1 MKKYSAIPTPCYVLE
16 SERLE
21 KNAKILEIV
30 RQQSGAKVLL
40 ALKGYAFWREFGILR
55 QKLNGCCAS
64 GLYEAKLAFEEFG
77 GRESQK
83 EICVY
88 SPAFKEAEMSAILPL
103 ATSIIFNSF
112 YQYATYKDRI
122 LDKNKQLENLGLSP
136 IKMGLRINPLYSE
149 VTPVIY
155 NPCSK
160 VSRLGITPSG
170 FEKGVKEHGLE
181 GVSGLHFHTHCEQN
195 ADALCR
201 TLEHVEKHFKP
212 YLENMEWVNFGG
224 GHHITRSDYDVN
236 LLIQTIKDF
245 KERYHNNIEVIL
257 EPGEAIGWQCGF
269 LIASVIDIVKN
280 DQEIAILDA
289 SFSAHMPDCLEMPY
303 RPSILKISVENDEE
317 LVEVEKGENQGAF
330 SYFLGG
336 PTCLAGDFMGS
347 FSFDAPL
354 KRGDR
359 IVFQDML
366 HYTIV
371 KNNSFNGVPLPSL
384 ARLDQQGFKILKN
397 FSYEDYKDRN

>member
-149 VTPVIY
+149 VTPAIY

-160 VSRLGITPSG
+160 VSRLGIVPSE

-245 KERYHNNIEVIL
+245 KERYHNIEVVL

-317 LVEVEKGENQGAF
+317 LVEVEKGENQGVF

-347 FSFDAPL
+347 FSFEAPL
-354 KRGDR
+354 KRGDK

-384 ARLDQQGFKILKN
+384 AKLDQQGFKILKN
-397 FSYEDYKDRN
+397 FSYEDYKNRN

>member
-77 GRESQK
+77 GRESHK

-149 VTPVIY
+149 VTPAIY

-201 TLEHVEKHFKP
+201 TLERVEKHFKP

-245 KERYHNNIEVIL
+245 KERYHDIEVIL

-303 RPSILKISVENDEE
+303 RPSILKVSVENDEE
-317 LVEVEKGENQGAF
+317 LIEVERGENQGAF

-347 FSFDAPL
+347 FSFEAPL
-354 KRGDR
+354 KRGDK

-397 FSYEDYKDRN
+397 FSYEDYKNRN

>member
-160 VSRLGITPSG
+160 VSRLGIVPSE

-245 KERYHNNIEVIL
+245 KERYHNIEVIL

-289 SFSAHMPDCLEMPY
+289 SFSTHMPDCLEMPY
-303 RPSILKISVENDEE
+303 RPSILKVSVENDEE

-354 KRGDR
+354 KRGDK

-384 ARLDQQGFKILKN
+384 AKLDQQGFKILKN
-397 FSYEDYKDRN
+397 FSYEDYKNRN

>member
-30 RQQSGAKVLL
+30 HQQSGAKVLL

-103 ATSIIFNSF
+103 ATSVIFNSF

-149 VTPVIY
+149 VTPAIY

-160 VSRLGITPSG
+160 VSRLGITPSE

-181 GVSGLHFHTHCEQN
+181 RVSGLHFHTHCEQN

-201 TLEHVEKHFKP
+201 TLEHVERHFKP

-245 KERYHNNIEVIL
+245 KERYHNIEVIL

-303 RPSILKISVENDEE
+303 RPSILKVSVENDEE
-317 LVEVEKGENQGAF
+317 IIEVEKGENQGAF

-347 FSFDAPL
+347 FSFETPL

-384 ARLDQQGFKILKN
+384 AKLDQQGFKILKN
-397 FSYEDYKDRN
+397 FSYEDYKNRN

>member
-1 MKKYSAIPTPCYVLE
+1 MKQFSAIPTPCYVLE

-21 KNAKILEIV
+21 KNANILEIV
-30 RQQSGAKVLL
+30 CQQSGAKILL

-55 QKLNGCCAS
+55 KKLNGCCAS

-88 SPAFKEAEMSAILPL
+88 SPAFKEAEINAILPL
-103 ATSIIFNSF
+103 ATSVVFNSF
-112 YQYATYKDRI
+112 YQYTTYKDRI
-122 LDKNKQLENLGLSP
+122 LEKNKQLEKLGLSP

-149 VTPVIY
+149 VTPAIY
-155 NPCSK
+155 NPCAK
-160 VSRLGITPSG
+160 TSRLGIAPSE

-181 GVSGLHFHTHCEQN
+181 GVNGLHFHTHCEQN

-201 TLEHVEKHFKP
+201 TLEHVERHFKP
-212 YLENMEWVNFGG
+212 YLEGMEWVNFGG

-245 KERYHNNIEVIL
+245 KEHYHNIEVIL

-280 DQEIAILDA
+280 GQEIAILDA

-303 RPSILKISVENDEE
+303 RPSILKISIENDEE
-317 LVEVEKGENQGAF
+317 LIEVEKGENQGAF

-347 FSFDAPL
+347 FSFDTPL
-354 KRGDR
+354 KRGDK
-359 IVFQDML
+359 IVFKDML

-384 ARLDQQGFKILKN
+384 AKIDEQGFKILKN
-397 FSYEDYKDRN
+397 FSYEDYKNRN

>member
-112 YQYATYKDRI
+112 YQYATYKDRV

-160 VSRLGITPSG
+160 VSRLGIVPSE
-170 FEKGVKEHGLE
+170 FEKGVREHGLE

-201 TLEHVEKHFKP
+201 TLEHVERHFKP

-245 KERYHNNIEVIL
+245 KERYHNIEVVL

-317 LVEVEKGENQGAF
+317 LVETEKGENQGAF

-347 FSFDAPL
+347 FSFETPL
-354 KRGDR
+354 KRGDK

-397 FSYEDYKDRN
+397 FSYEDYKNRN

>member
-40 ALKGYAFWREFGILR
+40 ALKGYAFWREFEILR

-103 ATSIIFNSF
+103 TTSIIFNSF

-149 VTPVIY
+149 VTPAIY

-160 VSRLGITPSG
+160 VSRLGIVPSE
-170 FEKGVKEHGLE
+170 FEKGVREHGLE

-201 TLEHVEKHFKP
+201 TLEHVERHFKP

-245 KERYHNNIEVIL
+245 KERYHNIEVIL

-303 RPSILKISVENDEE
+303 RPSILKVSVENDEE

-347 FSFDAPL
+347 FSFDTPL
-354 KRGDR
+354 KRGDK

-397 FSYEDYKDRN
+397 FSYEDYKNRN

>member
-30 RQQSGAKVLL
+30 HQQSGAKVLL

-149 VTPVIY
+149 VTPAIY

-160 VSRLGITPSG
+160 VSRLGIVPSE

-201 TLEHVEKHFKP
+201 TLEHVERYFKP
-212 YLENMEWVNFGG
+212 YLENMAWVNFGG

-236 LLIQTIKDF
+236 LLIQTIKNF
-245 KERYHNNIEVIL
+245 KERYHNIEVIL

-269 LIASVIDIVKN
+269 LIASVIDIVQN

-303 RPSILKISVENDEE
+303 RPSILKVSVENDEE

-354 KRGDR
+354 KRGDK

-397 FSYEDYKDRN
+397 FSYEDYKNRN

>member
-149 VTPVIY
+149 VTPAIY

-170 FEKGVKEHGLE
+170 FEKGAKEHGLE

-245 KERYHNNIEVIL
+245 KERYHNIEVIL

-269 LIASVIDIVKN
+269 LIASVIDIVQN

-317 LVEVEKGENQGAF
+317 IIEMEKGENQGAF

-347 FSFDAPL
+347 FSFEKPL
-354 KRGDR
+354 KRGDK

-384 ARLDQQGFKILKN
+384 AKIDSQGFKILKS
-397 FSYEDYKDRN
+397 FSYEDYKNRN

>member
-103 ATSIIFNSF
+103 ATSVIFNSF

-149 VTPVIY
+149 VTPAIY

-245 KERYHNNIEVIL
+245 KERYHNIEVIL

-303 RPSILKISVENDEE
+303 RPSILKVSVENDEE

-397 FSYEDYKDRN
+397 FSYEDYKNRN

>member
-77 GRESQK
+77 GRESHK

-149 VTPVIY
+149 VTLAIY

-160 VSRLGITPSG
+160 VSRLGVTPSE

-245 KERYHNNIEVIL
+245 KERYHNIEVVL

-280 DQEIAILDA
+280 DQKIALLDA

-347 FSFDAPL
+347 FSFDTPL
-354 KRGDR
+354 KRGDK

-384 ARLDQQGFKILKN
+384 AKLDQQGFKILKN
-397 FSYEDYKDRN
+397 FSYEDYKNRN

>member
-30 RQQSGAKVLL
+30 HQQSGAKVLL

-112 YQYATYKDRI
+112 YQYATYKDRV

-149 VTPVIY
+149 VTQAIY

-236 LLIQTIKDF
+236 LLIQTIKNF
-245 KERYHNNIEVIL
+245 KERYHNIEVIL

-303 RPSILKISVENDEE
+303 RPSILKVSVENDEE
-317 LVEVEKGENQGAF
+317 LVEVERGENQGAF

-354 KRGDR
+354 KRGDK

-397 FSYEDYKDRN
+397 FSYEDYKNRN

>member
-160 VSRLGITPSG
+160 VSRLGIVPSE

-245 KERYHNNIEVIL
+245 KERYHNIEVVL

-303 RPSILKISVENDEE
+303 RPSILKVSVENDEE

-354 KRGDR
+354 KRGDK

-371 KNNSFNGVPLPSL
+371 RNNSFNGVPLPSL

-397 FSYEDYKDRN
+397 FSYEDYKNRN

>member
-40 ALKGYAFWREFGILR
+40 ALKGHAFWREFGILR

-149 VTPVIY
+149 VTPAIY

-160 VSRLGITPSG
+160 VSRLGIVPSE

-212 YLENMEWVNFGG
+212 YLENVAWVNFGG

-245 KERYHNNIEVIL
+245 KERYHNIEVIL

-289 SFSAHMPDCLEMPY
+289 SFSTHMPDCLEMPY

-354 KRGDR
+354 KRGDK

-384 ARLDQQGFKILKN
+384 AKLDQQGFKILKN
-397 FSYEDYKDRN
+397 FSYEDYKNRN

>member
-64 GLYEAKLAFEEFG
+64 GLYETKLAFEEFG
-77 GRESQK
+77 GRESHK

-149 VTPVIY
+149 VTPAIY

-160 VSRLGITPSG
+160 VSRLGITPSE

-201 TLEHVEKHFKP
+201 TLEHVERYFKP
-212 YLENMEWVNFGG
+212 YLENMAWVNFGG

-236 LLIQTIKDF
+236 LLIQTIKNF
-245 KERYHNNIEVIL
+245 KERYHNIEVIL

-269 LIASVIDIVKN
+269 LIASVIDIVQN

-303 RPSILKISVENDEE
+303 RPSILKVSVENDEE
-317 LVEVEKGENQGAF
+317 LIEVEKGENQGAF

-347 FSFDAPL
+347 FSFEAPL
-354 KRGDR
+354 KRGDK

>member
-40 ALKGYAFWREFGILR
+40 ALKGYAFWREFEVLR

-149 VTPVIY
+149 VTPAIY

-160 VSRLGITPSG
+160 VSRLGITPSE

-195 ADALCR
+195 VDALCR

-245 KERYHNNIEVIL
+245 KERYHNIEVIL

-303 RPSILKISVENDEE
+303 RPSILKVSVENDEE
-317 LVEVEKGENQGAF
+317 LIEVERGENQGAF

-354 KRGDR
+354 KRGDK

-397 FSYEDYKDRN
+397 FSYEDYKNRN

>member
-30 RQQSGAKVLL
+30 CQQSGAKVLL

-77 GRESQK
+77 GRESHK
-83 EICVY
+83 EICIY
-88 SPAFKEAEMSAILPL
+88 GPAFKEAEMNAILPL

-160 VSRLGITPSG
+160 VSRLGITPSE

-245 KERYHNNIEVIL
+245 KERYHNIEVVL

-269 LIASVIDIVKN
+269 LIASVIDIVQN

-303 RPSILKISVENDEE
+303 RPSILKVSVENDEE

-354 KRGDR
+354 KRGDK

-397 FSYEDYKDRN
+397 FSYEDYKNRN

>member
-30 RQQSGAKVLL
+30 HQQSGAKVLL

-149 VTPVIY
+149 VTPAIY

-160 VSRLGITPSG
+160 VSRLGIVPSE
-170 FEKGVKEHGLE
+170 FKKGVREHGLE

-245 KERYHNNIEVIL
+245 KERYHNIEVIL

-317 LVEVEKGENQGAF
+317 LIEVEKGENQGAF

-347 FSFDAPL
+347 FSFETPL
-354 KRGDR
+354 KRGDK

-397 FSYEDYKDRN
+397 FSYEDYKNRN

>member
-64 GLYEAKLAFEEFG
+64 GLYETKLAFEEFG

-112 YQYATYKDRI
+112 YQYAIYKDRI

-149 VTPVIY
+149 VTPAIY

-160 VSRLGITPSG
+160 VSRLGITPSE

-212 YLENMEWVNFGG
+212 YLESMEWVNFGG

-245 KERYHNNIEVIL
+245 KERYHNIEVIL

-303 RPSILKISVENDEE
+303 RPSILKVSVENDEE

-354 KRGDR
+354 KRGDK

>member
-160 VSRLGITPSG
+160 VSRLGIVPSE

-201 TLEHVEKHFKP
+201 TLEHVERHFKP

-224 GHHITRSDYDVN
+224 GHHITRSDYGVN

-245 KERYHNNIEVIL
+245 KERYHNIEVVL

-280 DQEIAILDA
+280 DQEIAVLDA

-303 RPSILKISVENDEE
+303 RPSILKVSVENDEE

-354 KRGDR
+354 KRGDK

-384 ARLDQQGFKILKN
+384 AKLDQQGFKILKN
-397 FSYEDYKDRN
+397 FSYEDYKNRN

>member
-149 VTPVIY
+149 VTPAVY

-201 TLEHVEKHFKP
+201 TLEHVERHFKP

-245 KERYHNNIEVIL
+245 KERYHNIEVIL

-280 DQEIAILDA
+280 DQEIAVLDA

-303 RPSILKISVENDEE
+303 RPSILKVSVENDEE

-347 FSFDAPL
+347 FSFDTPL
-354 KRGDR
+354 KRGDK

-397 FSYEDYKDRN
+397 FSYEDYKNRN

>member
-149 VTPVIY
+149 VTPAIY

-160 VSRLGITPSG
+160 VSRLGIVPSE

-245 KERYHNNIEVIL
+245 KERYHNIEVVL

-269 LIASVIDIVKN
+269 LIASVIDIVQN

-354 KRGDR
+354 KRGDK

-384 ARLDQQGFKILKN
+384 AKLDQQGFKILKN
-397 FSYEDYKDRN
+397 FSYEDYKNRN

>member
-77 GRESQK
+77 GRESHK

-149 VTPVIY
+149 VTPAIY

-160 VSRLGITPSG
+160 TSRLGITPGG

-201 TLEHVEKHFKP
+201 TLEHVERHFKS
-212 YLENMEWVNFGG
+212 YLENMAWVNFGG
-224 GHHITRSDYDVN
+224 GHHITKSDYDVN
-236 LLIQTIKDF
+236 LLIQTIRDF
-245 KERYHNNIEVIL
+245 KERYHNIEVVL

-269 LIASVIDIVKN
+269 LIASVIDIVQN

-317 LVEVEKGENQGAF
+317 LVEVERGENQGVF

-347 FSFDAPL
+347 FSFDTPL
-354 KRGDR
+354 KRGDK

-384 ARLDQQGFKILKN
+384 AKLDQQGFKILKN
-397 FSYEDYKDRN
+397 FSYEDYKNRN

>member
-55 QKLNGCCAS
+55 QKLDGCCAS

-149 VTPVIY
+149 VTPAIY

-160 VSRLGITPSG
+160 VSRLGIVPSE

-201 TLEHVEKHFKP
+201 TLEHVERYFKP
-212 YLENMEWVNFGG
+212 YLENMAWVNFGG

-245 KERYHNNIEVIL
+245 KERYHNIEVIL

-317 LVEVEKGENQGAF
+317 LVEVERGENQGAF

-347 FSFDAPL
+347 FSFEAPL
-354 KRGDR
+354 KRGDK

-397 FSYEDYKDRN
+397 FSYEDYKNRN

>member
-16 SERLE
+16 SEHLE

-40 ALKGYAFWREFGILR
+40 ALKGYAFWREFEILR

-103 ATSIIFNSF
+103 ATSVIFNSF

-149 VTPVIY
+149 VTPAIY

-160 VSRLGITPSG
+160 VSRLGITPSE

-245 KERYHNNIEVIL
+245 KERYHNIEVIL

-303 RPSILKISVENDEE
+303 RPSILKVSVEDDEE

-347 FSFDAPL
+347 FSFEGPL
-354 KRGDR
+354 KRGDK

-384 ARLDQQGFKILKN
+384 AKLDQQGFKILKN
-397 FSYEDYKDRN
+397 FSYEDYKNRN

>member
-30 RQQSGAKVLL
+30 RQQSGAKILL

-55 QKLNGCCAS
+55 QRLNGCCAS
-64 GLYEAKLAFEEFG
+64 GLYETKLAFEEFG
-77 GRESQK
+77 GRESHK

-88 SPAFKEAEMSAILPL
+88 SPAFKEAEMSTILPL

-112 YQYATYKDRI
+112 HQYATYKDRI

-149 VTPVIY
+149 VTPAIY

-201 TLEHVEKHFKP
+201 TLEHVERYFKP
-212 YLENMEWVNFGG
+212 YLENMAWVNFGG

-245 KERYHNNIEVIL
+245 KERYHDIEVIL

-269 LIASVIDIVKN
+269 LIASVIDIVQN

-303 RPSILKISVENDEE
+303 RPSILKISIENDEE
-317 LVEVEKGENQGAF
+317 LIEVEKGENQGAF

-347 FSFDAPL
+347 FSFDTPL
-354 KRGDR
+354 KRGDK

-384 ARLDQQGFKILKN
+384 AKLDQQGFKILKN

>member
-40 ALKGYAFWREFGILR
+40 ALKGYAFWREFEVLR

-103 ATSIIFNSF
+103 ATSIVFNSF

-149 VTPVIY
+149 VTPAIY

-160 VSRLGITPSG
+160 VSRLGITPSE

-201 TLEHVEKHFKP
+201 TLEHVERHFKP

-245 KERYHNNIEVIL
+245 KERYHNIEVIL

-269 LIASVIDIVKN
+269 LIASVIDIVQN

-354 KRGDR
+354 KRGDK

-397 FSYEDYKDRN
+397 FSYEDYKNRN

>member
-149 VTPVIY
+149 VTPAIY

-160 VSRLGITPSG
+160 VSRLGIVPSE
-170 FEKGVKEHGLE
+170 FEKGVREHGLE

-212 YLENMEWVNFGG
+212 YLENIEWVNFGG

-245 KERYHNNIEVIL
+245 KERYHNIEVVL

-280 DQEIAILDA
+280 DQEIAVLDA

-303 RPSILKISVENDEE
+303 RPSILKVSVENDEE

-347 FSFDAPL
+347 FSFDVPL
-354 KRGDR
+354 KRGDK

-384 ARLDQQGFKILKN
+384 AKLDQQGFKILKN
-397 FSYEDYKDRN
+397 FSYEDYKNRN

>member
-1 MKKYSAIPTPCYVLE
+1 MKKYSTIPTPCYVLE
-16 SERLE
+16 NERLE

-30 RQQSGAKVLL
+30 RQQSGAKILL

-160 VSRLGITPSG
+160 VSRLGIVPSE

-245 KERYHNNIEVIL
+245 KERYHSIEVIL

-303 RPSILKISVENDEE
+303 RPSILKVSVENDEE
-317 LVEVEKGENQGAF
+317 LIEVEKGENQGAF

-347 FSFDAPL
+347 FSFEAPL
-354 KRGDR
+354 KRGDK

-397 FSYEDYKDRN
+397 FSYEDYKNRN

>member
-88 SPAFKEAEMSAILPL
+88 SPAFKEAEMNAILPL
-103 ATSIIFNSF
+103 ATSVIFNSF

-149 VTPVIY
+149 VTPAIY

-160 VSRLGITPSG
+160 VSRLGITPSE

-245 KERYHNNIEVIL
+245 KERYHNIEVVL

-280 DQEIAILDA
+280 DQEIAVLDA

-317 LVEVEKGENQGAF
+317 FIEVEKGENQGAF

-347 FSFDAPL
+347 FSFETPL
-354 KRGDR
+354 KRGDK

-384 ARLDQQGFKILKN
+384 AKLDQQGFKILKN
-397 FSYEDYKDRN
+397 FSYEDYKNRN

>member
-40 ALKGYAFWREFGILR
+40 ALKGYAFWREFEVLR

-88 SPAFKEAEMSAILPL
+88 SPAFKDAEMNAILPL

-112 YQYATYKDRI
+112 YQYAAYKDRI

-149 VTPVIY
+149 VTPAIY

-160 VSRLGITPSG
+160 VSRLGITPSE

-201 TLEHVEKHFKP
+201 TLEHVERHFKP

-245 KERYHNNIEVIL
+245 KERYHNIEVIL

-269 LIASVIDIVKN
+269 LIASVIDIVQN

-317 LVEVEKGENQGAF
+317 LVEVERGENQGAF

-347 FSFDAPL
+347 FSFEAPL
-354 KRGDR
+354 KRGDK

-397 FSYEDYKDRN
+397 FSYEDYKNRN

>member
-30 RQQSGAKVLL
+30 CQQSGAKVLL

-55 QKLNGCCAS
+55 QKLDGCCAS

-83 EICVY
+83 GICVY

-149 VTPVIY
+149 VTPAIY

-160 VSRLGITPSG
+160 VSRLGIVPSE

-201 TLEHVEKHFKP
+201 TLEHVERYFKP
-212 YLENMEWVNFGG
+212 YLENMAWVNFGG

-245 KERYHNNIEVIL
+245 KERYHNIEVIL

-269 LIASVIDIVKN
+269 LIASVIDIVQN

-303 RPSILKISVENDEE
+303 RPSILKVSVENDEE
-317 LVEVEKGENQGAF
+317 LIEVEKGENQGAF

-354 KRGDR
+354 KRGDK

-397 FSYEDYKDRN
+397 FSYEDYKNRN

>member
-1 MKKYSAIPTPCYVLE
+1 
-16 SERLE
+16 SE
-21 KNAKILEIV
+21 
-30 RQQSGAKVLL
+30 
-40 ALKGYAFWREFGILR
+40 
-55 QKLNGCCAS
+55 
-64 GLYEAKLAFEEFG
+64 
-77 GRESQK
+77 
-83 EICVY
+83 
-88 SPAFKEAEMSAILPL
+88 
-103 ATSIIFNSF
+103 
-112 YQYATYKDRI
+112 
-122 LDKNKQLENLGLSP
+122 
-136 IKMGLRINPLYSE
+136 
-149 VTPVIY
+149 
-155 NPCSK
+155 
-160 VSRLGITPSG
+160 

-201 TLEHVEKHFKP
+201 TLEHVERHFKP
-212 YLENMEWVNFGG
+212 YLENMAWVNFGG

-245 KERYHNNIEVIL
+245 KERYHNIEVIL

-384 ARLDQQGFKILKN
+384 AKLDQQGFKILKN
-397 FSYEDYKDRN
+397 FSYEDYKNRN

>member
-149 VTPVIY
+149 VTPAIY

-160 VSRLGITPSG
+160 VSRLGIVPSE

-201 TLEHVEKHFKP
+201 TLEHVERHFKP

-245 KERYHNNIEVIL
+245 KERYHNIEVVL

-269 LIASVIDIVKN
+269 LIASVIDIIQN

-354 KRGDR
+354 KRGDK

-397 FSYEDYKDRN
+397 FSYEDYKNRN

>member
-30 RQQSGAKVLL
+30 HQQSGAKVLL

-103 ATSIIFNSF
+103 ATSIVFNSF

-149 VTPVIY
+149 VTSAIY

-160 VSRLGITPSG
+160 VSRLGIVPSE

-201 TLEHVEKHFKP
+201 TLEHVERHFKP

-245 KERYHNNIEVIL
+245 KERYHNIEVIL

-354 KRGDR
+354 KRGDK

-397 FSYEDYKDRN
+397 FSYEDYKNRN

>member
-30 RQQSGAKVLL
+30 RQQSGAKILL

-88 SPAFKEAEMSAILPL
+88 SPALKEAEMSAILPL

-149 VTPVIY
+149 VTPAIY

-160 VSRLGITPSG
+160 VSRLGIVPSE

-201 TLEHVEKHFKP
+201 TLEHVERHFKP

-245 KERYHNNIEVIL
+245 KERYHNIEVIL

-289 SFSAHMPDCLEMPY
+289 SFSTHMPDCLEMPY

-397 FSYEDYKDRN
+397 FSYEDYKNRN

>member
-88 SPAFKEAEMSAILPL
+88 SPAFKETEMSTILPL

-112 YQYATYKDRI
+112 YQYVIYKDRI

-136 IKMGLRINPLYSE
+136 IKIGLRINPLYSE
-149 VTPVIY
+149 VIPAIY

-201 TLEHVEKHFKP
+201 TLEHVEKYFKP

-236 LLIQTIKDF
+236 LLIQTIKNF
-245 KERYHNNIEVIL
+245 KERYHNIEVVL

-354 KRGDR
+354 KRGDK

-384 ARLDQQGFKILKN
+384 AKLDQQGFKILKN
-397 FSYEDYKDRN
+397 FSYEDYKNRN